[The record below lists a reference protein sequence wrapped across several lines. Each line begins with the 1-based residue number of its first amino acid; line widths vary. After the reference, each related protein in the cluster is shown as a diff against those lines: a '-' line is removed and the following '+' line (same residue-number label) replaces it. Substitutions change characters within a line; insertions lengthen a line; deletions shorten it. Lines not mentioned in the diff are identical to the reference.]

1 MLSHILM
8 RQNATRCFGQIFQGA
23 GAQITQTPL
32 MRAVGLTSAMQSISV
47 PHLTTASANSIP
59 AQTQIQQT
67 QRWFATFQ
75 QTPINLT
82 SQSIR
87 IRTMSSNHPKI
98 WAAEK
103 IVSLILVPGL
113 IVPFIWTTP
122 LTDAIFCTLRY

>member
-8 RQNATRCFGQIFQGA
+8 RQNSTRCFGQIIQGV
-23 GAQITQTPL
+23 GGQITQTPL
-32 MRAVGLTSAMQSISV
+32 MRVAGMTSAMQSISV
-47 PHLTTASANSIP
+47 PHLPTASANSILAP
-59 AQTQIQQT
+59 TQAQQT

-75 QTPINLT
+75 KTPINLT
-82 SQSIR
+82 SQSLR

-122 LTDAIFCTLRY
+122 LTDAIFCTLR